1 MRNILL
7 AGFVVLAAAPLC
19 AQEYP
24 ARTVRMIVTF
34 PPGGG
39 ADLLAR
45 IVARQLTEK
54 WGQTV
59 QVDNRA
65 GGDGRTRAVN
75 RVPARGM

>member
-7 AGFVVLAAAPLC
+7 AGIVALAAAPIC
-19 AQEYP
+19 AQDYP

-65 GGDGRTRAVN
+65 GGDGRTRAVH
-75 RVPARGM
+75 RAPACGM

>member
-7 AGFVVLAAAPLC
+7 AGLVTLAATPTY
-19 AQEYP
+19 AQDYP